1 MCVCVCVC
9 VSLDINRQVYGAEKA
24 IGTFR
29 DSLWF
34 TWNYEFVHVWYF
46 VVVLYFGGFKVSAQ
60 PAKLYT
66 LFRIHFIKFYGYLS
80 SLHIRVRPISWP
92 QMNGVSMHVLE

>member
-1 MCVCVCVC
+1 MVLKKRSVH
-9 VSLDINRQVYGAEKA
+9 SEILSGLLG
-24 IGTFR
+24 IGR
-29 DSLWF
+29 H
-34 TWNYEFVHVWYF
+34 EFVHVWYF